1 MSLLDSIDFFK
12 TLTPSERDNLALF
25 CQERFL
31 RSFETL
37 FNEWDE
43 ATALYVVKS
52 WKLKAYQNKP
62 EWEVV
67 LGYINAWEFVGE
79 MAFFDWNITKKR
91 MASIKSIEDT
101 QLIVIMN
108 SSMKELATKNKE
120 VFDKIVN
127 IIEDRKNKNNK

>member
-1 MSLLDSIDFFK
+1 MSLLDSIDFFS
-12 TLTPSERDNLALF
+12 TLTSSEKENLSLF

-31 RSFETL
+31 KSFDVL

-52 WKLKAYQNKP
+52 WRLKAYQNKL

-67 LGYINAWEFVGE
+67 LGYIEAWEFVWE
-79 MAFFDWNITKKR
+79 MAFFDWDNTKKR
-91 MASIKSIEDT
+91 MASVRSIEDT

-108 SSMKELATKNKE
+108 SSMKELAKKNKE
-120 VFDKIVN
+120 VFDKIVD
-127 IIEDRKNKNNK
+127 IIETRKLKNNK